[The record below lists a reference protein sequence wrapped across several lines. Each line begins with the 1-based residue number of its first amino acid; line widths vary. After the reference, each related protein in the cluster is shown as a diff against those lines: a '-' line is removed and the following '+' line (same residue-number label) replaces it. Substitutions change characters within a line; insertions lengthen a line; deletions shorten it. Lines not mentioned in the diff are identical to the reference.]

1 MRLLY
6 KSFKKRVIKVIQG
19 VASDTLCR
27 TDSPQTIPLKHG
39 YMQNWINVLLPEI
52 FTQEKMRNE
61 SGSACKSQSL
71 DIVSMFTLS
80 CSTLEKGH

>member
-1 MRLLY
+1 ME
-6 KSFKKRVIKVIQG
+6 
-19 VASDTLCR
+19 
-27 TDSPQTIPLKHG
+27 
-39 YMQNWINVLLPEI
+39 NWINVLLPEI

-61 SGSACKSQSL
+61 SVSACKSQSL

>member
-1 MRLLY
+1 
-6 KSFKKRVIKVIQG
+6 
-19 VASDTLCR
+19 
-27 TDSPQTIPLKHG
+27 
-39 YMQNWINVLLPEI
+39 MQNWINVLLPEI

-71 DIVSMFTLS
+71 DIVSMFSLS